1 MGRNQEHSSL
11 YRELSSLKEQINY
24 WQYQLYLVKDQC
36 WDIWCSIDEYT
47 FIKNK
52 AYEIKD
58 IRSIIKDYELQISE
72 IKQKIKQVNR
82 DINLKGGNK

>member
-1 MGRNQEHSSL
+1 MAGNQQHSSL

-36 WDIWCSIDEYT
+36 WDIWHPIDENT
-47 FIKNK
+47 FNKNK
-52 AYEIKD
+52 AFEIKD

-82 DINLKGGNK
+82 NFEVK

>member
-1 MGRNQEHSSL
+1 MARNQEHAAL

-36 WDIWCSIDEYT
+36 WDRWCLIDEYT
-47 FIKNK
+47 FIQNK
-52 AYEIKD
+52 AFEMKD
-58 IRSIIKDYELQISE
+58 IKAIIKDYELQISE

-82 DINLKGGNK
+82 DFEAK

>member
-1 MGRNQEHSSL
+1 MARNQEHSAL
-11 YRELSSLKEQINY
+11 YKELSSLKEQINY

-36 WDIWCSIDEYT
+36 WDRWCPIDEHT
-47 FIKNK
+47 FIQNK

-82 DINLKGGNK
+82 DFEVK

>member
-1 MGRNQEHSSL
+1 MARNQQHSSL
-11 YRELSSLKEQINY
+11 YRELSSLKEKINY

-36 WDIWCSIDEYT
+36 WDRWHQLDEYT
-47 FIKNK
+47 FNKNK
-52 AYEIKD
+52 AFEIKD

-82 DINLKGGNK
+82 DFGTK

>member
-1 MGRNQEHSSL
+1 MVRNQEHYSL

-36 WDIWCSIDEYT
+36 WDRWYSIDEYT
-47 FIKNK
+47 FIQNK
-52 AYEIKD
+52 AFEMKEI
-58 IRSIIKDYELQISE
+58 RTIIKDYELQISE

-82 DINLKGGNK
+82 DFK

>member
-1 MGRNQEHSSL
+1 MARNQQHSSL

-24 WQYQLYLVKDQC
+24 WQYQLYLVKNQC
-36 WDIWCSIDEYT
+36 WDIWHPIDEDT
-47 FIKNK
+47 FNKNK
-52 AYEIKD
+52 AFEIKD

-82 DINLKGGNK
+82 NFEVK

>member
-1 MGRNQEHSSL
+1 MARNQQHSSL

-36 WDIWCSIDEYT
+36 WDRWCSIDEYT

-82 DINLKGGNK
+82 NFETK